1 MGTVLSTYPAGLVHE
16 LSEITVGSAETCM
29 LAGPSIQVDQG
40 LPLSCIKLP
49 VTSFMGIWGLNS
61 TQAETGLWAPESS
74 RKDKP
79 IVPASRAQSALIG
92 SGRQLSRINND

>member
-1 MGTVLSTYPAGLVHE
+1 MGTVLITYPAGLVHE

-40 LPLSCIKLP
+40 LPSSCIKQP

-79 IVPASRAQSALIG
+79 ISACVPGTVGANWQRPAVVT
-92 SGRQLSRINND
+92 D